1 MEALLCRRSWVQT
14 GFGVLISR
22 QVTRSPGLVLCRGAW
37 AMFAV
42 ILLAGCGAARM
53 SKNDFQARAG
63 QSLLVVP
70 RTPAPNRH
78 PTIRVE

>member
-1 MEALLCRRSWVQT
+1 
-14 GFGVLISR
+14 
-22 QVTRSPGLVLCRGAW
+22 
-37 AMFAV
+37 MFAV